1 MTIETPAQNEER
13 QRMDL
18 GARLREAR
26 DYVGLSQDE
35 VATALNVSRPAVT
48 NMESGAR
55 KVEALELERLARLYG
70 RSVEVLLTGKEASE
84 NEDAQIAFLA
94 RATRGLSTRDLEEL
108 GRFAEFLRNSPKS
121 SKKDK

>member
-13 QRMDL
+13 QRIDL

-35 VATALNVSRPAVT
+35 VASALNLSRPAVT

-55 KVEALELERLARLYG
+55 KVEALEVERLARLYG
-70 RSVEVLLTGKEASE
+70 RSVEFLLTGKEASE